1 MPSSRQSRPPAG
13 EPPTSGPAAQYPA
26 DEPTALP
33 SQNADAREAVNSHL
47 TQTADSHERPHP
59 QSHAPEG
66 HRPNGARPDGARPEE
81 ARPDTTGAAAGGE
94 GDPPG
99 VHPVD
104 ESRPLGRILLF
115 GIQHVLV
122 MAATPISAIFLMS
135 ATLGLRAALTVDLL
149 SAAFVLS
156 GVGSL
161 IQSLGPWKFGPRLPF
176 VMLPGG
182 APLILFLAIAEQHG
196 VRTATGAVVLTAVFT
211 FVVLPVF
218 SRLLAYFPALVIGT
232 MIVIVGVNLVKVG
245 AVLVTGQPGSPGF
258 ADPTN
263 LGLGMATIGFTIAFY
278 LFSSGILRQLSVM
291 LGLFAGT
298 ALAAAV
304 GAVHGAGAM
313 GGGLVNLPHLMP
325 FGSPEFNLVAALPLM
340 LYSLASMAEATGQ
353 TVINAEAVGKKIDQR
368 TDVPKTVR
376 ADALTSLFGGFFGL
390 PLMVTSGENI
400 GIVRVTGVRSRFV
413 TAAAGV
419 VLIVI
424 GFLAPVTRAIS
435 VIPTAV
441 VGGTAM
447 VVFAVITVLGIQMLG
462 RSDLD
467 KHTSTFIC
475 AVALALG
482 LLPILV
488 PGVYGAFPPNVRI
501 LLESG
506 VAVGTFAAAVLNI
519 LFHHVRPGVAARLT
533 TARTESDR

>member
-1 MPSSRQSRPPAG
+1 MSSPHSTPHVPSSPP
-13 EPPTSGPAAQYPA
+13 GPAAGPG
-26 DEPTALP
+26 T
-33 SQNADAREAVNSHL
+33 
-47 TQTADSHERPHP
+47 
-59 QSHAPEG
+59 APE
-66 HRPNGARPDGARPEE
+66 PATPPA
-81 ARPDTTGAAAGGE
+81 PDTPATAATPDA
-94 GDPPG
+94 P
-99 VHPVD
+99 HPVD

-115 GIQHVLV
+115 GLQHVLV

-135 ATLGLRAALTVDLL
+135 ATLRLDAGLTVDLL

-156 GVGSL
+156 GIGSL
-161 IQSLGPWKFGPRLPF
+161 IQSLGPWKFGPKLPF

-196 VRTATGAVVLTAVFT
+196 LPTASGAVILTAAFY

-218 SRLLAYFPALVIGT
+218 SRLLAFFPALVIGT
-232 MIVIVGVNLVKVG
+232 MIVIVGINLVKVG
-245 AVLVTGQPGSPGF
+245 AVLVTGRPGRPGF

-263 LGLGMATIGFTIAFY
+263 LLLGMATIGFTVAFY
-278 LFSSGILRQLSVM
+278 WLFTGVVRQLAVM
-291 LGLFAGT
+291 LGLIAGT
-298 ALAAAV
+298 VLAV
-304 GAVHGAGAM
+304 VM
-313 GGGLVNLPHLMP
+313 GGVDFGTAAEGGLLNLPQALP

-353 TVINAEAVGKKIDQR
+353 TVINAEAVGKEVDR
-368 TDVPKTVR
+368 RRDVPKTIR
-376 ADALTSLFGGFFGL
+376 GDAVTSLFGGFFGL

-400 GIVRVTGVRSRFV
+400 GIVRVTGVRSRYV

-435 VIPTAV
+435 VIPSAV

-447 VVFAVITVLGIQMLG
+447 VVFAVITVLGVQMLG
-462 RSDLD
+462 RAELD
-467 KHTSTFIC
+467 RHTNTFIC

-482 LLPILV
+482 LLPILI
-488 PGVYGAFPPNVRI
+488 PGVYGGFPPNARI

-506 VAVGTFAAAVLNI
+506 VAVGAVTAAVLNV
-519 LFHHVRPGVAARLT
+519 LFHHVRLPRPRT
-533 TARTESDR
+533 RTESDR

>member
-1 MPSSRQSRPPAG
+1 MSSPRRTLPDAERPG
-13 EPPTSGPAAQYPA
+13 RESTRPAAP
-26 DEPTALP
+26 
-33 SQNADAREAVNSHL
+33 
-47 TQTADSHERPHP
+47 
-59 QSHAPEG
+59 
-66 HRPNGARPDGARPEE
+66 
-81 ARPDTTGAAAGGE
+81 
-94 GDPPG
+94 
-99 VHPVD
+99 HPVD
-104 ESRPLGRILLF
+104 ECRPLSRIFLF

-135 ATLGLRAALTVDLL
+135 ATLRLEHRLTVDLL

-176 VMLPGG
+176 MMLPGG
-182 APLILFLAIAEQHG
+182 APLVLFLAIAEQHG
-196 VRTATGAVVLTAVFT
+196 LRTASGAVILTAVFT
-211 FVVLPVF
+211 FVVLPAF
-218 SRLLAYFPALVIGT
+218 SRLLRFFPPLVIGT

-245 AVLVTGQPGSPGF
+245 AVLVTGRPGEQGF
-258 ADPTN
+258 ADTTN
-263 LGLGMATIGFTIAFY
+263 LGLGMATIGFTVVFY
-278 LFSSGILRQLSVM
+278 LFFSGILRQLAVM
-291 LGLFAGT
+291 LGLLAGT
-298 ALAAAV
+298 VLAAAV
-304 GAVHGAGAM
+304 GAMDLGHVAGNS
-313 GGGLVNLPHLMP
+313 LVNVPQLMP
-325 FGSPEFNLVAALPLM
+325 LGSPEFNLLAALPLM
-340 LYSLASMAEATGQ
+340 LYSVASMAEATGQ
-353 TVINAEAVGKKIDQR
+353 TVINAEAVGKEIDAR
-368 TDVPKTVR
+368 TAVPKTIR
-376 ADALTSLFGGFFGL
+376 GDALTSLFGGFFGL

-435 VIPTAV
+435 VVPSAV

-447 VVFAVITVLGIQMLG
+447 VVFAVITVLGVQMLG

-482 LLPILV
+482 LLPILI
-488 PGVYGAFPPNVRI
+488 PGVYAGFPPNIRI

-506 VAVGTFAAAVLNI
+506 VAVGAVVAAVLNI
-519 LFHHVRPGVAARLT
+519 LFHHVRPAVATRLT
-533 TARTESDR
+533 ATRTESD

>member
-1 MPSSRQSRPPAG
+1 M
-13 EPPTSGPAAQYPA
+13 SGPDPTPVPSP
-26 DEPTALP
+26 EPG
-33 SQNADAREAVNSHL
+33 L
-47 TQTADSHERPHP
+47 TES
-59 QSHAPEG
+59 AP
-66 HRPNGARPDGARPEE
+66 
-81 ARPDTTGAAAGGE
+81 
-94 GDPPG
+94 
-99 VHPVD
+99 HPVD

-135 ATLGLRAALTVDLL
+135 ATLRLDADLTVDLL

-196 VRTATGAVVLTAVFT
+196 LRTATGAVVLTALFC

-218 SRLLAYFPALVIGT
+218 SRLLRFFPALVIGT

-245 AVLVTGQPGSPGF
+245 AVLVTGRPGTPGF
-258 ADPTN
+258 ADPLN
-263 LGLGMATIGFTIAFY
+263 LGLGMATIGFTVAFY
-278 LFSSGILRQLSVM
+278 LLFTGVVRQLAVM
-291 LGLFAGT
+291 LGLLAGT
-298 ALAAAV
+298 VLAVAI
-304 GAVHGAGAM
+304 GAVDFGKAS
-313 GGGLVNLPHLMP
+313 GGGLVNLPELMP
-325 FGSPEFNLVAALPLM
+325 FGSPQFNLVAALPLM

-353 TVINAEAVGKKIDQR
+353 TVINAEAVGKEIDQR

-376 ADALTSLFGGFFGL
+376 GDALTSLFGGFFGL
-390 PLMVTSGENI
+390 PLIVTSGENI

-435 VIPTAV
+435 VIPSAV

-467 KHTSTFIC
+467 RHTSTFIC

-488 PGVYGAFPPNVRI
+488 PGVYGGFPPNLRI

-506 VAVGTFAAAVLNI
+506 VAVGAFTAAVLNI
-519 LFHHVRPGVAARLT
+519 LFHHVRPGIAARLSPVRTET
-533 TARTESDR
+533 TPTSPETPTASPEASAVRAEASTASTESDR

>member
-1 MPSSRQSRPPAG
+1 M
-13 EPPTSGPAAQYPA
+13 
-26 DEPTALP
+26 
-33 SQNADAREAVNSHL
+33 
-47 TQTADSHERPHP
+47 
-59 QSHAPEG
+59 
-66 HRPNGARPDGARPEE
+66 
-81 ARPDTTGAAAGGE
+81 
-94 GDPPG
+94 
-99 VHPVD
+99 D
-104 ESRPLGRILLF
+104 ESRPVLKILLF

-135 ATLGLRAALTVDLL
+135 ATLGLGNELTVQLL

-196 VRTATGAVVLTAVFT
+196 LRTASGAVILTAAFY

-218 SRLLAYFPALVIGT
+218 SRLLKFFPALVIGT

-245 AVLVTGQPGSPGF
+245 AILVTGRPGTPGF
-258 ADPTN
+258 ADPLN
-263 LGLGMATIGFTIAFY
+263 LGLGMATIGFTVVFY
-278 LFSSGILRQLSVM
+278 LLFAGILRQLAVM
-291 LGLFAGT
+291 LGLLAGT
-298 ALAAAV
+298 ALAAAL
-304 GAVHGAGAM
+304 GAIDTAGT
-313 GGGLVNLPHLMP
+313 GGGLVSLPQLLP
-325 FGSPEFNLVAALPLM
+325 FGSPQFNLLAALPLM

-353 TVINAEAVGKKIDQR
+353 TVINAEAVGKDIDKR

-376 ADALTSLFGGFFGL
+376 GDALTSLFGGLFGL

-424 GFLAPVTRAIS
+424 GFLAPVTEAIS
-435 VIPTAV
+435 LIPSAVI
-441 VGGTAM
+441 GGTAM

-467 KHTSTFIC
+467 QHTSTFIC

-482 LLPILV
+482 LLPILI
-488 PGVYGAFPPNVRI
+488 PGVYGHFPANVRI

-506 VAVGTFAAAVLNI
+506 VAVGAFVAAVLNI
-519 LFHHVRPGVAARLT
+519 LFHHVRPGIAARLT
-533 TARTESDR
+533 TVRTGSDR

>member
-1 MPSSRQSRPPAG
+1 MSSPRQTLPGAEHPAPPA
-13 EPPTSGPAAQYPA
+13 SPAPA
-26 DEPTALP
+26 TP
-33 SQNADAREAVNSHL
+33 
-47 TQTADSHERPHP
+47 
-59 QSHAPEG
+59 
-66 HRPNGARPDGARPEE
+66 
-81 ARPDTTGAAAGGE
+81 
-94 GDPPG
+94 
-99 VHPVD
+99 HPVD

-115 GIQHVLV
+115 GVQHVLV

-135 ATLGLRAALTVDLL
+135 ATLHLSPGLTVNLL

-196 VRTATGAVVLTAVFT
+196 LPTATGAVLLTAAFT

-218 SRLLAYFPALVIGT
+218 SRLLAFFPALVIGT

-245 AVLVTGQPGSPGF
+245 AVLVTGRPGQPGF
-258 ADPTN
+258 ADPAN
-263 LGLGMATIGFTIAFY
+263 LGLGLATIGFTVAFY
-278 LFSSGILRQLSVM
+278 LLSSGILRQLAVM
-291 LGLFAGT
+291 LGLLAGT
-298 ALAAAV
+298 ALAAFL
-304 GAVHGAGAM
+304 GAVDLGRATD
-313 GGGLVNLPHLMP
+313 GGLLTVPQLMP
-325 FGSPEFNLVAALPLM
+325 FGSPQFNLVAALPLM

-353 TVINAEAVGKKIDQR
+353 TVINAEAVGKEIDTR
-368 TDVPKTVR
+368 TAVPKTVR
-376 ADALTSLFGGFFGL
+376 GDALTSLFGGFFGL

-413 TAAAGV
+413 TAAAGL

-435 VIPTAV
+435 VIPAAV

-447 VVFAVITVLGIQMLG
+447 VVFAVITVLGVQMLG

-488 PGVYGAFPPNVRI
+488 PGVYGGFPPNVRI

-506 VAVGTFAAAVLNI
+506 VAVGATVAAVLNI
-519 LFHHVRPGVAARLT
+519 LFHHVRPGITARLA
-533 TARTESDR
+533 TARTESNR

>member
-1 MPSSRQSRPPAG
+1 MPSAETHSNT
-13 EPPTSGPAAQYPA
+13 E
-26 DEPTALP
+26 ALP
-33 SQNADAREAVNSHL
+33 SAEAK
-47 TQTADSHERPHP
+47 P
-59 QSHAPEG
+59 
-66 HRPNGARPDGARPEE
+66 GAE
-81 ARPDTTGAAAGGE
+81 ARPGTEAQPDAEVLPGTETLSGTEQVAVPAPRAAEVPPPMDAEPPPEAGAGAGSGSGTE
-94 GDPPG
+94 AGAQRQLP
-99 VHPVD
+99 HPVD
-104 ESRPLGRILLF
+104 ESRPRGRILLF

-135 ATLGLRAALTVDLL
+135 ATLRLDPELTVGLL

-161 IQSLGPWKFGPRLPF
+161 VQSLGPWKFGPRLPF

-196 VRTATGAVVLTAVFT
+196 LPTATGAVVLTAVFY

-218 SRLLAYFPALVIGT
+218 SRLLAFFPALVIGT

-245 AVLVTGQPGSPGF
+245 ATLVTGRPGEPGF
-258 ADPTN
+258 ADPGN
-263 LGLGMATIGFTIAFY
+263 LGLGMATIGFTVAFY
-278 LFSSGILRQLSVM
+278 LLFSGILRQLAVM
-291 LGLFAGT
+291 LGLLAGT
-298 ALAAAV
+298 ALAAV
-304 GAVHGAGAM
+304 LGGIDFGAAGAD
-313 GGGLVNLPHLMP
+313 GLLSVPQPMP
-325 FGSPEFNLVAALPLM
+325 FGSPQFNLVAALPLM

-353 TVINAEAVGKKIDQR
+353 TVINAEAVGKEIDRR
-368 TDVPKTVR
+368 TAVPKTIR
-376 ADALTSLFGGFFGL
+376 GDALTSLAGGFFGL

-400 GIVRVTGVRSRFV
+400 GIVRVTGVRSRYV

-419 VLIVI
+419 VLIAI
-424 GFLAPVTRAIS
+424 GFLAPVTHAIS
-435 VIPTAV
+435 VIPSAV

-447 VVFAVITVLGIQMLG
+447 VVFAVITVLGVQMLG

-467 KHTSTFIC
+467 RHTSTFIC

-488 PGVYGAFPPNVRI
+488 PGVYGGFPPNLRI

-506 VAVGTFAAAVLNI
+506 VAVGAFVAAVLNV
-519 LFHHVRPGVAARLT
+519 LFHHVRPGVVARLT
-533 TARTESDR
+533 RPRTESD

>member
-1 MPSSRQSRPPAG
+1 MPSPSQPLPSTAQPPAP
-13 EPPTSGPAAQYPA
+13 EP
-26 DEPTALP
+26 EPT
-33 SQNADAREAVNSHL
+33 
-47 TQTADSHERPHP
+47 
-59 QSHAPEG
+59 
-66 HRPNGARPDGARPEE
+66 
-81 ARPDTTGAAAGGE
+81 
-94 GDPPG
+94 
-99 VHPVD
+99 HPVD

-135 ATLGLRAALTVDLL
+135 ATLQLDPGLTVNLL

-182 APLILFLAIAEQHG
+182 APLILFLAIADQHG
-196 VRTATGAVVLTAVFT
+196 LRTATGAVILTAVFY

-218 SRLLAYFPALVIGT
+218 SRLLRFFPALVIGT

-245 AVLVTGQPGSPGF
+245 AVLVTGRPGEPGF
-258 ADPTN
+258 ADPSN
-263 LGLGMATIGFTIAFY
+263 LVLGMATIGFTVAFY
-278 LFSSGILRQLSVM
+278 LLSTGVVRQLAVM
-291 LGLFAGT
+291 LGLLAGT
-298 ALAAAV
+298 VLAAFLGGLDLGRATE
-304 GAVHGAGAM
+304 
-313 GGGLVNLPHLMP
+313 GGLVSVPQLMP
-325 FGSPEFNLVAALPLM
+325 FGSPEFHLVAALPLM

-353 TVINAEAVGKKIDQR
+353 TVINGEAVGKDIDRR

-376 ADALTSLFGGFFGL
+376 GDALTSLFGGFFGL

-419 VLIVI
+419 VLIAI

-435 VIPTAV
+435 VIPSAV

-447 VVFAVITVLGIQMLG
+447 VVFAVITVLGVQMLG
-462 RSDLD
+462 RCDLSA
-467 KHTSTFIC
+467 HSNTFIC

-482 LLPILV
+482 LLPILI
-488 PGVYGAFPPNVRI
+488 PDVYAGFPPNVRI

-506 VAVGTFAAAVLNI
+506 VAVGAFVAAVLNV
-519 LFHHVRPGVAARLT
+519 LFHHVRPAVTARLT
-533 TARTESDR
+533 TRTESE

>member
-1 MPSSRQSRPPAG
+1 MPGPHRALSRAEQPPPAP
-13 EPPTSGPAAQYPA
+13 EP
-26 DEPTALP
+26 
-33 SQNADAREAVNSHL
+33 
-47 TQTADSHERPHP
+47 
-59 QSHAPEG
+59 
-66 HRPNGARPDGARPEE
+66 
-81 ARPDTTGAAAGGE
+81 
-94 GDPPG
+94 

-135 ATLGLRAALTVDLL
+135 ATLKLDPGLTVNLL

-196 VRTATGAVVLTAVFT
+196 VRTATGAVIITAAFY

-218 SRLLAYFPALVIGT
+218 SRLLRFFPALVIGT

-245 AVLVTGQPGSPGF
+245 AVLVTGRPGEPGF
-258 ADPTN
+258 ADTTN
-263 LGLGMATIGFTIAFY
+263 LTLGMATIGFTVAFY
-278 LFSSGILRQLSVM
+278 VLSSGIVRQLAVM

-298 ALAAAV
+298 ALAALLGSVALSN
-304 GAVHGAGAM
+304 ATEN
-313 GGGLVNLPHLMP
+313 GLFSVPQPMP
-325 FGSPEFNLVAALPLM
+325 FGSPEFNLIAALPLM
-340 LYSLASMAEATGQ
+340 LYSLVSMAEATGQ
-353 TVINAEAVGKKIDQR
+353 TVINAEAVGKDIDQR

-376 ADALTSLFGGFFGL
+376 GDAVTSLFGGFFGM

-424 GFLAPVTRAIS
+424 GFLAPVTGAIS
-435 VIPTAV
+435 VIPSAV

-447 VVFAVITVLGIQMLG
+447 VVFAVITVLGVQMLA
-462 RSDLD
+462 RCDLSQ
-467 KHTSTFIC
+467 HTNTFIC

-482 LLPILV
+482 LLPILI
-488 PGVYGAFPPNVRI
+488 PDVYRGFPPNVRI

-506 VAVGTFAAAVLNI
+506 VAVGAFVAAVLNI
-519 LFHHVRPGVAARLT
+519 LFHHVRPAVVARFT
-533 TARTESDR
+533 TRTESDR

>member
-1 MPSSRQSRPPAG
+1 MSSPRQTLPGA
-13 EPPTSGPAAQYPA
+13 EQPAASPA
-26 DEPTALP
+26 TP
-33 SQNADAREAVNSHL
+33 
-47 TQTADSHERPHP
+47 
-59 QSHAPEG
+59 
-66 HRPNGARPDGARPEE
+66 
-81 ARPDTTGAAAGGE
+81 
-94 GDPPG
+94 
-99 VHPVD
+99 HPVD
-104 ESRPLGRILLF
+104 ASRPLGRILLF

-135 ATLGLRAALTVDLL
+135 ATLRLDPGLTVNLL

-196 VRTATGAVVLTAVFT
+196 LPTATGAVLLTAAFT

-218 SRLLAYFPALVIGT
+218 SRLLAFFPALVIGT

-245 AVLVTGQPGSPGF
+245 AVLVTGRPGQPGF
-258 ADPTN
+258 ADPAN
-263 LGLGMATIGFTIAFY
+263 LGLGLATIGFTVAFY
-278 LFSSGILRQLSVM
+278 LLFSGILRQLAVM
-291 LGLFAGT
+291 LGLLAGT
-298 ALAAAV
+298 ALAALLGSVDLGRAAE
-304 GAVHGAGAM
+304 GALFSV
-313 GGGLVNLPHLMP
+313 PQPMP
-325 FGSPEFNLVAALPLM
+325 FGSPQFNLIAALPLM

-353 TVINAEAVGKKIDQR
+353 TVINAEAVGKEIDTR
-368 TDVPKTVR
+368 TAVPKTVR
-376 ADALTSLFGGFFGL
+376 GDALTSLFGGFFGL
-390 PLMVTSGENI
+390 PLLVTSGENI

-413 TAAAGV
+413 TAAAGA
-419 VLIVI
+419 VLIAI

-435 VIPTAV
+435 VIPSAV

-447 VVFAVITVLGIQMLG
+447 VVFAVITVLGVQMLG

-467 KHTSTFIC
+467 RHTSTFIC

-488 PGVYGAFPPNVRI
+488 PGVYGGFPPNLRI

-506 VAVGTFAAAVLNI
+506 VAVGAFVAAVLNV
-519 LFHHVRPGVAARLT
+519 LFHHVRPGLAARLAPAPATATADAT
-533 TARTESDR
+533 TRTEGDR

>member
-1 MPSSRQSRPPAG
+1 M
-13 EPPTSGPAAQYPA
+13 
-26 DEPTALP
+26 
-33 SQNADAREAVNSHL
+33 
-47 TQTADSHERPHP
+47 
-59 QSHAPEG
+59 
-66 HRPNGARPDGARPEE
+66 
-81 ARPDTTGAAAGGE
+81 
-94 GDPPG
+94 
-99 VHPVD
+99 HPVD

-135 ATLGLRAALTVDLL
+135 ATLHLDAGLTVDLL

-196 VRTATGAVVLTAVFT
+196 LRTASGAVILTALFC

-218 SRLLAYFPALVIGT
+218 SRLLAFFPALVIGT

-245 AVLVTGQPGSPGF
+245 AVLVTGRPGQPGF
-258 ADPTN
+258 ADTTN
-263 LGLGMATIGFTIAFY
+263 LMLGMATIGFTVVFY
-278 LFSSGILRQLSVM
+278 LLFTGILRQLAVM
-291 LGLFAGT
+291 LGLLAGT
-298 ALAAAV
+298 ALAAGLGHIDTGRAV
-304 GAVHGAGAM
+304 E
-313 GGGLVNLPHLMP
+313 GGLVSLPHLMP
-325 FGSPEFNLVAALPLM
+325 FGSPQFNLLAALPLM

-353 TVINAEAVGKKIDQR
+353 TVINAEAVGKEIDRR
-368 TDVPKTVR
+368 TAVPRTVR
-376 ADALTSLFGGFFGL
+376 GDALTSLFGGAFGL

-400 GIVRVTGVRSRFV
+400 GIVSVTGVRSRFV

-419 VLIVI
+419 VLIAI

-435 VIPTAV
+435 VIPSAV
-441 VGGTAM
+441 IGGTAM
-447 VVFAVITVLGIQMLG
+447 VVFAVITVLGVQMLG

-467 KHTSTFIC
+467 RHTNTFIC

-482 LLPILV
+482 LLPILI
-488 PGVYGAFPPNVRI
+488 PGVYAGFSPNLRI

-506 VAVGTFAAAVLNI
+506 VAVGAFVAAVLNV
-519 LFHHVRPGVAARLT
+519 LFHHIRPGIAARLT
-533 TARTESDR
+533 TSRTESDR

>member
-1 MPSSRQSRPPAG
+1 MPSPRQTPNDPPSPSDRSPSDLSLVDPSPPDRSPADAGSPSPTDAGPPPPAG
-13 EPPTSGPAAQYPA
+13 DA
-26 DEPTALP
+26 DG
-33 SQNADAREAVNSHL
+33 RV
-47 TQTADSHERPHP
+47 
-59 QSHAPEG
+59 
-66 HRPNGARPDGARPEE
+66 
-81 ARPDTTGAAAGGE
+81 
-94 GDPPG
+94 G

-104 ESRPLGRILLF
+104 EARPLGRILLF

-135 ATLGLRAALTVDLL
+135 VTLGLDSGLTVDLL

-161 IQSLGPWKFGPRLPF
+161 VQSLGIWKFGPRLPF

-196 VRTATGAVVLTAVFT
+196 LRTATGAVILTAVFT
-211 FVVLPVF
+211 FVVLPLF

-258 ADPTN
+258 ADPGN
-263 LGLGMATIGFTIAFY
+263 LGLGMATIGFTVAFY
-278 LFSSGILRQLSVM
+278 LFFTGVLRQLAVM
-291 LGLFAGT
+291 LGLLAG
-298 ALAAAV
+298 AVLAAAT
-304 GAVHGAGAM
+304 GAIDGAGGDAV

-325 FGSPEFNLVAALPLM
+325 FGSPQFNLVAALPLM
-340 LYSLASMAEATGQ
+340 LYTLASMAEATGQ
-353 TVINAEAVGKKIDQR
+353 TVINAEAVGKRIDTR

-376 ADALTSLFGGFFGL
+376 GDALTSLFGGFFGL

-419 VLIVI
+419 VLVAI
-424 GFLAPVTRAIS
+424 GILAPVTRAIS
-435 VIPTAV
+435 VIPTPV

-447 VVFAVITVLGIQMLG
+447 VVFGVITVLGIQMLG

-467 KHTSTFIC
+467 KHTSTFVC

-488 PGVYGAFPPNVRI
+488 PGVYGGFPPNVRI

-506 VAVGTFAAAVLNI
+506 VAVGTFAAVVLNI
-519 LFHHVRPGVAARLT
+519 LFHHVRPGVVARLT
-533 TARTESDR
+533 TPRTESDR

>member
-1 MPSSRQSRPPAG
+1 M
-13 EPPTSGPAAQYPA
+13 
-26 DEPTALP
+26 
-33 SQNADAREAVNSHL
+33 
-47 TQTADSHERPHP
+47 
-59 QSHAPEG
+59 
-66 HRPNGARPDGARPEE
+66 
-81 ARPDTTGAAAGGE
+81 
-94 GDPPG
+94 
-99 VHPVD
+99 HPVD
-104 ESRPLGRILLF
+104 ERRPLGRILLF
-115 GIQHVLV
+115 GVQHVLV

-135 ATLGLRAALTVDLL
+135 ATLRLGPGLTVDLL

-196 VRTATGAVVLTAVFT
+196 LPTATGAVVLTALFC

-218 SRLLAYFPALVIGT
+218 SRLLRFFPALVIGT

-245 AVLVTGQPGSPGF
+245 AVLVAGRPGTPGF
-258 ADPTN
+258 ADPVN
-263 LGLGMATIGFTIAFY
+263 LGLGMATIGFTVAFY
-278 LFSSGILRQLSVM
+278 LFFTGVVRQLAVM
-291 LGLFAGT
+291 LGLLAGT
-298 ALAAAV
+298 ALAAAT
-304 GAVHGAGAM
+304 GAIDFGQAA
-313 GGGLVNLPHLMP
+313 GGGLVNVPQLMP
-325 FGSPEFNLVAALPLM
+325 FGTPQFNLVAALPLM

-353 TVINAEAVGKKIDQR
+353 TVINAEAVGKEIDRR

-376 ADALTSLFGGFFGL
+376 GDALTSLVGGFFGL
-390 PLMVTSGENI
+390 PLIVTSGENI

-413 TAAAGV
+413 TAAAGA

-435 VIPTAV
+435 VIPSAV

-467 KHTSTFIC
+467 RHSSTFIC

-488 PGVYGAFPPNVRI
+488 PGVYGGFPPNVRI

-506 VAVGTFAAAVLNI
+506 VAVGAFTAAVLNV
-519 LFHHVRPGVAARLT
+519 LFHHVRPGIAARLSNST
-533 TARTESDR
+533 PVSGSVRTESDR

>member
-1 MPSSRQSRPPAG
+1 MSRPRQSPPRTDQ
-13 EPPTSGPAAQYPA
+13 PPLQQAHRPA
-26 DEPTALP
+26 D
-33 SQNADAREAVNSHL
+33 
-47 TQTADSHERPHP
+47 
-59 QSHAPEG
+59 
-66 HRPNGARPDGARPEE
+66 
-81 ARPDTTGAAAGGE
+81 
-94 GDPPG
+94 

-104 ESRPLGRILLF
+104 ASRPLGRILLF

-135 ATLGLRAALTVDLL
+135 ATLRLDAGLTVDLL

-161 IQSLGPWKFGPRLPF
+161 VQSLGPWKFGPRLPF
-176 VMLPGG
+176 MMLPGG
-182 APLILFLAIAEQHG
+182 APLVLFLAIAGQHG
-196 VRTATGAVVLTAVFT
+196 LPTACGAVILTALFT

-218 SRLLAYFPALVIGT
+218 SRLLRFFPALVIGT

-245 AVLVTGQPGSPGF
+245 AVLVTGRPGQPGF
-258 ADPTN
+258 AEPTN
-263 LGLGMATIGFTIAFY
+263 LALGIATIGSTVVIH
-278 LFSSGILRQLSVM
+278 LLSSGVVRQLAVM
-291 LGLFAGT
+291 LGLLAGT
-298 ALAAAV
+298 ALAVALGRVDLGRAAE
-304 GAVHGAGAM
+304 
-313 GGGLVNLPHLMP
+313 GGLVGLPHLLP
-325 FGSPEFNLVAALPLM
+325 FGSPQFDLLAALPLM

-353 TVINAEAVGKKIDQR
+353 TVINAEAVGKEIDRR

-376 ADALTSLFGGFFGL
+376 GDALTSLLGGFFGL

-413 TAAAGV
+413 TATAGV

-435 VIPTAV
+435 VIPSAV

-447 VVFAVITVLGIQMLG
+447 VVFAVITVLGVQMLG
-462 RSDLD
+462 RADLD
-467 KHTSTFIC
+467 RHTSTFVV

-488 PGVYGAFPPNVRI
+488 PGVYAGFPPNVRI

-506 VAVGTFAAAVLNI
+506 VAVGAFVAAVLNV
-519 LFHHVRPGVAARLT
+519 LFHHVRPGVAARLST
-533 TARTESDR
+533 FRAESDR

>member
-1 MPSSRQSRPPAG
+1 MSSPRQTLSGTDQPPAP
-13 EPPTSGPAAQYPA
+13 ESTAPAPA
-26 DEPTALP
+26 
-33 SQNADAREAVNSHL
+33 
-47 TQTADSHERPHP
+47 HP
-59 QSHAPEG
+59 
-66 HRPNGARPDGARPEE
+66 
-81 ARPDTTGAAAGGE
+81 
-94 GDPPG
+94 

-135 ATLGLRAALTVDLL
+135 ATLRLDAGLTVNLL

-161 IQSLGPWKFGPRLPF
+161 VQSLGPWKFGPRLPF

-196 VRTATGAVVLTAVFT
+196 LPTATGAVLLTAAFY

-218 SRLLAYFPALVIGT
+218 SRLLAFFPALVIGT

-245 AVLVTGQPGSPGF
+245 ALLVTGRPGSPGF
-258 ADPTN
+258 ADTTN
-263 LGLGMATIGFTIAFY
+263 LVLGMATIGFTVVFY
-278 LFSSGILRQLSVM
+278 LLFTGVLRQLAVM
-291 LGLFAGT
+291 LGLLAGT
-298 ALAAAV
+298 ALATLLGHMDLGGV
-304 GAVHGAGAM
+304 TE
-313 GGGLVNLPHLMP
+313 GGLLSLPQAMP
-325 FGSPEFNLVAALPLM
+325 FGSPQFNLLAALPLM

-353 TVINAEAVGKKIDQR
+353 TVINAEAVGKEIDRR
-368 TDVPKTVR
+368 TAVPATIR
-376 ADALTSLFGGFFGL
+376 GDALTSLLGGCFGL

-400 GIVRVTGVRSRFV
+400 GIVRVTGVRSRYV

-435 VIPTAV
+435 VVPAAV

-447 VVFAVITVLGIQMLG
+447 VVFAVITVLGVQMLG
-462 RSDLD
+462 RSHLD
-467 KHTSTFIC
+467 RHTHTFVC

-488 PGVYGAFPPNVRI
+488 PGVYAGFPPNLRI

-506 VAVGTFAAAVLNI
+506 VAVGAFTAAVLNV
-519 LFHHVRPGVAARLT
+519 LFHHVRPGLAARLAT
-533 TARTESDR
+533 RRTESDR

>member
-1 MPSSRQSRPPAG
+1 MSSPRQTLPSTDQPPA
-13 EPPTSGPAAQYPA
+13 P
-26 DEPTALP
+26 EPTDP
-33 SQNADAREAVNSHL
+33 
-47 TQTADSHERPHP
+47 
-59 QSHAPEG
+59 
-66 HRPNGARPDGARPEE
+66 
-81 ARPDTTGAAAGGE
+81 AGI
-94 GDPPG
+94 
-99 VHPVD
+99 HPVD
-104 ESRPLGRILLF
+104 EARPLGRILLF

-135 ATLGLRAALTVDLL
+135 ATLRLGPGLTVSLL

-156 GVGSL
+156 GAGSL

-196 VRTATGAVVLTAVFT
+196 LRTATGAVILTAVFY

-218 SRLLAYFPALVIGT
+218 SRLLAFFPALVIGT

-245 AVLVTGQPGSPGF
+245 AILVTGRPGEPAF
-258 ADPTN
+258 ANTTN
-263 LGLGMATIGFTIAFY
+263 LALGMATIGFTVVFY
-278 LFSSGILRQLSVM
+278 LLFTGILRQLAVM
-291 LGLFAGT
+291 LGLLAGT
-298 ALAAAV
+298 VLAAVLGHIDFGRA
-304 GAVHGAGAM
+304 AE
-313 GGGLVNLPHLMP
+313 GGLVSLPQLLP
-325 FGSPEFNLVAALPLM
+325 FGSPQFNLVAALPLM

-353 TVINAEAVGKKIDQR
+353 TVINAEAVGKEIDRR
-368 TDVPKTVR
+368 TAVPRTIR
-376 ADALTSLFGGFFGL
+376 GDALTSLVGGFFGL

-419 VLIVI
+419 VLIVM

-435 VIPTAV
+435 AIPAAVI
-441 VGGTAM
+441 GGTAM
-447 VVFAVITVLGIQMLG
+447 VVFAVITVLGVQMLG

-467 KHTSTFIC
+467 KHSNTFIC

-482 LLPILV
+482 LLPILI
-488 PGVYGAFPPNVRI
+488 PGVYAGFPPTARI

-506 VAVGTFAAAVLNI
+506 VAVGAFVAAFLNF
-519 LFHHVRPGVAARLT
+519 LFHHIRPAVAARLT
-533 TARTESDR
+533 NTRTENAR